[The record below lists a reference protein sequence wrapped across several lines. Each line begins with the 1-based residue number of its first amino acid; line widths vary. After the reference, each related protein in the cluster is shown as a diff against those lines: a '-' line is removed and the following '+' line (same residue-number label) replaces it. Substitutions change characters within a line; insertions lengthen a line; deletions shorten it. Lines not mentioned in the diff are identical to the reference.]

1 MVRLTAHHPDDL
13 LLTLLADALHRVPEP
28 FTSAPSYAVLLTL
41 LSPSELQFFYMLD
54 TERQKIEE
62 FYLAREKELQDRT
75 AQLRGQLNELTDHRK
90 LLEVSVILPSR
101 TCLSNSCKDRQ
112 SSIIHAFG
120 PAAKHPCAILVFQA
134 SGASLRRAFDRHL
147 GRAEGGCGSRE
158 GSFEAVWA

>member
-75 AQLRGQLNELTDHRK
+75 AQLRGQLNELIDHRK
-90 LLEVSVILPSR
+90 LIE
-101 TCLSNSCKDRQ
+101 
-112 SSIIHAFG
+112 
-120 PAAKHPCAILVFQA
+120 A
-134 SGASLRRAFDRHL
+134 SGKVPPKIPRATHSRRSASSHTMRCDDASW
-147 GRAEGGCGSRE
+147 SRLHTCVSE
-158 GSFEAVWA
+158 QIRQQS

>member
-75 AQLRGQLNELTDHRK
+75 SQLRGQLNELIDHRK
-90 LLEVSVILPSR
+90 LIEVSVIQPSR
-101 TCLSNSCKDRQ
+101 TCLSESCIDRQ
-112 SSIIHAFG
+112 STVMHAFSST
-120 PAAKHPCAILVFQA
+120 AKHPGAILVLQA
-134 SGASLRRAFDRHL
+134 NGAARRRAFVRHT
-147 GRAEGGCGSRE
+147 GRPEGGCGSRE
-158 GSFEAVWA
+158 GSSEAVWA